1 MYPIEYTWIRVPTPV
16 TTRSM
21 VAERGSRSRVSGARK
36 VPATIHSHRGPLKTS
51 PPRQTRTKAA
61 RAKQKAPPMA
71 GTATQW
77 ARCPRRRPKKFPTR
91 APTSGSAGMGQM
103 TCTMAARVA

>member
-1 MYPIEYTWIRVPTPV
+1 MYPMEYTWIRKPTPV

-21 VAERGSRSRVSGARK
+21 VADRGSTRIVSGARK
-36 VPATIHSHRGPLKTS
+36 VPATIHSHSGPLKIS
-51 PPRQTRTKAA
+51 PPRHTRTKVAS
-61 RAKQKAPPMA
+61 AKQKAPPTA

-77 ARCPRRRPKKFPTR
+77 ARCPRRRPKKIPTS
-91 APTSGSAGMGQM
+91 APTSGSAGMGQI